1 MGSIIGGAAQVAG
14 SIVGG
19 RARRREEKD
28 ARAQHQQNLD
38 RVNNFQFNNAFA
50 NQENTAED
58 LTVNNQAAN
67 FQAQQNDQGLA
78 QGLDAVVASG
88 GGGGGAQAIANA
100 ALQSKQGL
108 SNSLAQQEQGNQ
120 RLRIQQQAQLNQQE
134 AQGAQDL
141 ESQQY
146 AHAGDV
152 TQLSNNRLGAA
163 QGAREQATAGLTQ
176 GLGSI
181 IGGVAT
187 GGLGEIA
194 GAAGKIFGK

>member
-14 SIVGG
+14 SVIGG

-28 ARAQHQQNLD
+28 ARAQHQGNLD
-38 RVNNFQFNNAFA
+38 RVNNFQFQNEFA
-50 NQENTAED
+50 NLENTAED

-120 RLRIQQQAQLNQQE
+120 QLRLQQAGQNQRLE
-134 AQGAQDL
+134 AQGAGQL
-141 ESQQY
+141 QAQQY
-146 AHAGDV
+146 AHAGD
-152 TQLSNNRLGAA
+152 TLDLSNNRLNAA
-163 QGAREQATAGLTQ
+163 QDARTQATAGLTQ

-181 IGGVAT
+181 VGGVAT
-187 GGLGEIA
+187 GGLGELA
-194 GAAGKIFGK
+194 GAAKGLFG